1 MCGASELVGP
11 AVYKLFRVMIQVGSV
26 SRKTP
31 SDSDEA
37 MCCGSKFQRV
47 MVLGKKLYFNVLVL
61 QHKVC
66 ERVVGCDQSVR

>member
-11 AVYKLFRVMIQVGSV
+11 DVYKLFRVMIQVGSE

-31 SDSDEA
+31 SDCNEA
-37 MCCGSKFQRV
+37 ICCGSKLQMV

-61 QHKVC
+61 QLY
-66 ERVVGCDQSVR
+66 GM

>member
-11 AVYKLFRVMIQVGSV
+11 AVYKLFRVTIQVGSE

-31 SDSDEA
+31 SDCDEDV
-37 MCCGSKFQRV
+37 CCGSEFQMV

-61 QHKVC
+61 QLY
-66 ERVVGCDQSVR
+66 GM